1 MRLFDRRLL
10 GEARRARF
18 GLALTVSLGALGG
31 VLAVLQARALSRA
44 VGQVFLGGQTLAGIR
59 PLLGALL
66 ILAVARAAAIWGS
79 EAAAGDVAARVK
91 TSLHERL
98 FGCLLEMGPA
108 YARGERTGELAN
120 TATEGIEALDA
131 YFSQYLPQL
140 ALAALVPLTILVF
153 VFPLDPVS
161 GLVFLLTAPL
171 IPVFMILIGGQAD
184 VLTQR
189 QWTSLSRM
197 SAHFL
202 DILQGLPTLK
212 LFNRSRDQLRSIAA
226 ISDRHRQATMGVL
239 RVAFL
244 SALVLEMVATLSI
257 AVVAVEIG
265 LRLLY
270 GRLAF
275 EQAFFILILAPE
287 FYLPLRLL
295 GARFHAGV
303 AGVTAAGRIYE
314 IADCGLPIADSKPPA
329 DRGDD
334 VRNRQSTITNPQST
348 ISFRHVSFSY
358 PGERRAALEDV
369 SFDLPPGQ
377 TVALVGPSGGGK
389 STIAQLL
396 LRFVEPSAGE
406 ITVGGAPLRD
416 IRADSWR
423 QQLTWVPQL
432 PYLFNASVAD
442 NIGLG
447 CAAAPPEQIMRAAQQ
462 AGAHDFIQA
471 LPDGYDTVI
480 GERGARLSGGQ
491 AQRIALARA
500 FLVDAPLVILDEATA
515 HLDPETE
522 AEIQD
527 SIKRLL
533 HGRAALVIA
542 HRLQTV
548 RRANLILV
556 LDGGRIVEAGPH
568 QALSKIP
575 GGVYARLLA
584 AHGEPETEPERAAA
598 QADLGMLAS
607 PIPLPSPETLP
618 TSTTD
623 AVHDAPHSSRF
634 TFHVSRFSAE
644 SPVRTPHVFR
654 FLLSFLTP
662 FGPRILLSVLL
673 GFAAIACGI
682 GLMGASAWIIASAA
696 LGPSIAELQVA
707 IVGVRFFGIA
717 RGFARYGERLASHD
731 VTFRVLARLRVW
743 FYAAIEPLA
752 PARLAHQRSGDLLSR
767 VVGDIGA
774 LENFYLRAV
783 APATVAVLTALLAA
797 FLVGRTDSRLAAVL
811 LLFLALGGVAAPL
824 LARTLGRQPG
834 RRLAVIRG
842 DLNAALVD
850 GIQGMADLLAFGGA
864 GAQLARVQTL
874 SRDLC
879 SLQRSMT
886 AIGGLNSALISLC
899 TALAALTI
907 LAGATPLV
915 AGGAVTGISLAVLVM
930 IALASFEAVA
940 PLPAAAQHLESSLEA
955 GRRLLALAEA
965 PTDLVK
971 ARPDEQF
978 ASGDAEPS
986 DQTESAI
993 PSVSFENVWF
1003 RYAED
1008 EPWVLRDVSFTIPA
1022 GEHVAVVG
1030 PSGAGKTTLVNLLL
1044 RFWDVGDGCIRLSDC
1059 DLRDLTPE
1067 EVRRNFGVVTQNTY
1081 LFSGTI
1087 RDNLLLARPGAN
1099 PADLDAAVALAQLTD
1114 FIRSLPDGYDTW
1126 VGEYGLRLSGGE
1138 RQRLAIARALLKDA
1152 PILIL
1157 DEPIA
1162 NLDPV
1167 TGRAVLDSI
1176 RALMA
1181 GRSVLS
1187 ITHSLAGLEGAGRV
1201 SVMRQGTLVERG
1213 RHADL
1218 MALGGFY
1225 HKMWISERCSLEQ

>member
-18 GLALTVSLGALGG
+18 GLALTVGLGALGG

-91 TSLHERL
+91 ISLRERL
-98 FGCLLEMGPA
+98 FGRLLGLGPA

-120 TATEGIEALDA
+120 TAMEGVEALDA

-140 ALAALVPLTILVF
+140 ALAALVPLTILAF

-171 IPVFMILIGGQAD
+171 IPIFMILIGGQAD

-202 DILQGLPTLK
+202 DILQGLATLK

-226 ISDRHRQATMGVL
+226 ITDRHRQATMGVL
-239 RVAFL
+239 RVTFL
-244 SALVLEMVATLSI
+244 SALVLEMVATLST

-270 GRLAF
+270 GRLPF

-314 IADCGLPIADSKPPA
+314 IADCGLRIADSKPPA
-329 DRGDD
+329 LKGDD

-406 ITVGGAPLRD
+406 ITVGGAPLPQ
-416 IRADSWR
+416 ISADSWR
-423 QQLTWVPQL
+423 QQLAWLPQL
-432 PYLFNASVAD
+432 PYLFNVSAAD

-447 CAAAPPEQIMRAAQQ
+447 CAAALPEQVMRAAQQ

-522 AEIQD
+522 AEIEA
-527 SIKRLL
+527 SIERLL
-533 HGRAALVIA
+533 LGRTALVIA

-548 RRANLILV
+548 RRADLILV
-556 LDGGRIVEAGPH
+556 LDGGRIVEAGAH

-584 AHGEPETEPERAAA
+584 AHGESGTDPECAASHPDAHPAAEPAPGA
-598 QADLGMLAS
+598 LAH
-607 PIPLPSPETLP
+607 PAPLPSSE
-618 TSTTD
+618 
-623 AVHDAPHSSRF
+623 APPPGTADTMPHASRI
-634 TFHVSRFSAE
+634 TFHVSRSTF
-644 SPVRTPHVFR
+644 PVLR
-654 FLLSFLTP
+654 FLLSFLAP
-662 FGPRILLSVLL
+662 FWPRILLSVLL

-731 VTFRVLARLRVW
+731 VTFRVLARLQVW

-752 PARLAHQRSGDLLSR
+752 PARLARQRSGDLLSR

-783 APATVAVLTALLAA
+783 APAIVAVLTALLAA

-864 GAQLARVQTL
+864 GAQLARVQAL
-874 SRDLC
+874 SLDLS
-879 SLQRSMT
+879 SLQRRMT

-899 TALAALTI
+899 TALAALSL

-915 AGGAVTGISLAVLVM
+915 VGGAVSGVSLAVLVM
-930 IALASFEAVA
+930 ITLAIFEAVV

-955 GRRLLALAEA
+955 GRRLLSLAEA
-965 PTDLVK
+965 PTDRVK
-971 ARPDEQF
+971 VRPDEQF
-978 ASGDAEPS
+978 ASGDAEPG
-986 DQTESAI
+986 DQTASAI

-1008 EPWVLRDVSFTIPA
+1008 EPWVLRDVSFTLPA
-1022 GEHVAVVG
+1022 GEHVAIVG

-1059 DLRDLTPE
+1059 ALRDLAPE
-1067 EVRRNFGVVTQNTY
+1067 EVRRNLGVVTQNTH

-1099 PADLDAAVALAQLTD
+1099 PADLDAAVARAQLTD

-1138 RQRLAIARALLKDA
+1138 RQRLAIARSLLKDA
-1152 PILIL
+1152 PVLIL
-1157 DEPIA
+1157 DEPTA

-1187 ITHSLAGLEGAGRV
+1187 ITHSLAGLEDADQV
-1201 SVMRQGTLVERG
+1201 LVMRHGALVERG
-1213 RHADL
+1213 RHAEL